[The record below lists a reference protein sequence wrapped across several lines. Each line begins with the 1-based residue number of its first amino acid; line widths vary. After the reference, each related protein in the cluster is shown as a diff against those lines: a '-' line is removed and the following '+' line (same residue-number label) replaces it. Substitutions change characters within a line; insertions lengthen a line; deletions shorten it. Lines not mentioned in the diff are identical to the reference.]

1 MDPQLPNLVD
11 RSVPAKMK
19 ATRKSEG
26 TAIAG
31 SALQLVAFL
40 AIFVSVAS
48 IDDRCAACNAVAVPF
63 MCPFRVAIFVVFIV
77 DLGNPEV
84 LSEYL

>member
-1 MDPQLPNLVD
+1 MDPHLLNLVD

-19 ATRKSEG
+19 ATRKSAG

-63 MCPFRVAIFVVFIV
+63 TPLSCCYICGFIV
-77 DLGNPEV
+77 DLGDPEV
-84 LSEYL
+84 LSEYM